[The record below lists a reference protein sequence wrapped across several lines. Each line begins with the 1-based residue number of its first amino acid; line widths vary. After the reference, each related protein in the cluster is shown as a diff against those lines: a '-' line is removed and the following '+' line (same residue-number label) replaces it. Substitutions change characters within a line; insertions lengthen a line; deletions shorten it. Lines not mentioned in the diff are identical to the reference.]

1 MGLTRRRSNEIFLI
15 DHSISAEDAR
25 GPAGDILW
33 RWGNPANYHCGG
45 PEARRLGGQHNAHFV
60 AEDCRGAGNI
70 LLFVRRALPLRPWIP
85 SRFSVQDTQ
94 LCSRQQSGTEQADTD
109 ALGRTTTPTR
119 R

>member
-1 MGLTRRRSNEIFLI
+1 MGILTRELCRSNEIFLI

-70 LLFVRRALPLRPWIP
+70 LLFVRRALPLRPWTP

-94 LCSRQQSGTEQADTD
+94 PVQP
-109 ALGRTTTPTR
+109 TTVGNR
-119 R
+119 AS